1 MTKDSNKVAI
11 IGGGGI
17 RTPLLI
23 HGLAQA
29 QAALGLGELALY
41 DVDRPRVELM
51 AALGREVARKQGSDL
66 VITTPAGL
74 EEAVEGA
81 AFVLSSIRVGGIAAR
96 ARDERIAI
104 ECGVAGQETT
114 GPGGM
119 AMALRTIPVSL
130 DYARVIERLAPDAW
144 LINFTNPAGLITQAL
159 CNATKLRVIGICDT
173 PSELFH
179 RIAMALGQP
188 PEAVAC
194 EYFGLNHLGWVRR
207 VWSNGRDET
216 ARLIGEAEALRQ
228 LYHAELFDPALIR
241 NLGLIPSEYVFFF
254 YRRARAYANQIAA
267 GASRGEEIERLN
279 AGLFGQ
285 LQRETAAGRMDQAL
299 ETYRHYLRRRS
310 ASYMRLEAHGESAL
324 QEGSEQADDPFE
336 AATGYHRI
344 ALEVMTAL
352 AGDRPARIVVNV
364 VNRGTISELADDD
377 VVEVPCLI
385 DRQGPQ
391 PLAVGGLPETVR
403 GLVLAV
409 KAYERLVIRA
419 AIEQSM
425 ELARLALL
433 AHPLIGEWELADQVT
448 TALINSDPEHLGY
461 LRRVAPG
468 FSTSPV
474 RTPAPSGSRITR

>member
-1 MTKDSNKVAI
+1 MNKMAL

-29 QAALGLGELALY
+29 QTTIGLRELALY
-41 DVDRPRVELM
+41 DIDRSRVELM
-51 AALGREVARKQGSDL
+51 AALGREIARKQGGDL
-66 VITTPAGL
+66 AITTPARL
-74 EEAVEGA
+74 EEAIEGA
-81 AFVLSSIRVGGIAAR
+81 AFVVSSIRVGGMSAR

-130 DYARVIERLAPDAW
+130 EHARLIERLAPDAW

-159 CNATKLRVIGICDT
+159 CSATKLRVIGICDT

-179 RIAMALGQP
+179 RIAQALGAA
-188 PEAVAC
+188 PEAVTC

-216 ARLIGEAEALRQ
+216 ARLIGETEALRQ
-228 LYHAELFDPALIR
+228 LYHVELFDPALIR
-241 NLGLIPSEYVFFF
+241 SLELIPSEYVFFF
-254 YRRARAYANQIAA
+254 YRRARAYANQVAS

-279 AGLFGQ
+279 INLFGQ
-285 LQRETAAGRMDQAL
+285 LQRETAAGRIGQAL
-299 ETYRHYLRRRS
+299 EIYRHYLRRRS
-310 ASYMRLEAHGESAL
+310 ASYMRLEARGESAL
-324 QEGSEQADDPFE
+324 QGGCDQDGDPFE
-336 AATGYHRI
+336 ATTGYHRI

-352 AGDRPARIVVNV
+352 AGNHPARIVVNV
-364 VNRGTISELADDD
+364 VNRGTIRELADED

-385 DRQGPQ
+385 DWRGPQ
-391 PLAVGGLPETVR
+391 PLAVGSLPETVR

-419 AIEQSM
+419 AVEQSM

-433 AHPLIGEWELADQVT
+433 AHPLIGEWELAEQLIA
-448 TALINSDPEHLGY
+448 ALVNNDPDHLGY
-461 LRRVAPG
+461 LRRVA
-468 FSTSPV
+468 
-474 RTPAPSGSRITR
+474 SGSN